1 MAGNRIKGITIEID
15 GDTSK
20 LTDSLKK
27 VDGQLKTTQSN
38 LRDITRLLKLDPGN
52 TDLLTQKQKNL
63 KDAIQNTKDRLTELK
78 KVQQDSVTPEEWD
91 AVQREIVETEQKLE
105 SLKKQYSDFGSVA
118 GQKIKVAG
126 QKIQDFGSS
135 IQKVGKKIMPLSLGV
150 TAIGTA
156 AIGAAKEL
164 DNGYDTII
172 TKTGATGKT
181 LEGLQDQM
189 DRVFATLPT
198 DAEAAGTAIGE
209 VNTRF
214 GLTGDILGDVSAE
227 FVRFAEINDTDL
239 NSAIDSVDSIME
251 KFGVDTNQTGN
262 VLGLMTDAGQRTGIS
277 MDTLE
282 ATLGKNGATLKE
294 MGLGLTES
302 VNLLANFEANGVD
315 SSTAITALKKAQQN
329 ATKSG
334 KTMNSALKDGV
345 NKIKNAST
353 ETEALNTA
361 TELFG
366 AKGAAEMTQAIREG
380 RLSLDD
386 LSASLGDYS
395 DTVKNT
401 YNETLDPWDQM
412 KVAINNLMLA
422 GNDLAQELFKTLAPI
437 IEEVVKKVKEFTEWF
452 RNLSDEQKETI
463 VKIGLIVAAAG
474 PLLVIFGKAI
484 SGIGGVVSAFGSLVG
499 AAPAVATALGGLG
512 VSFGPLLVGGAVIAG
527 VIAGTVLIVKNW
539 DKIKAGAK
547 LLGDNIKKSFSDMK
561 KGISDTWNKAKTL
574 TSNAWNGIKTSI
586 SGAVSNVKSA
596 VSGAWNTIKS
606 TTSTVWNN
614 VKSTV
619 TTAANNLKTSAGNS
633 ISGLKTTVSGAWD
646 SIKTNA
652 STAWD
657 NVKSTITG
665 KLESAKS
672 SVSNIMN
679 NMRNTIS
686 GAFNSLSR
694 MIGNPFKNLVSAA
707 SGAIQRIRN
716 IFSGVRLSLPRI
728 KMPHFDVSWRELG
741 PVRLP
746 KISVRWYKKAYENAV
761 MFSQPTV
768 MQTAAGPKGFGD
780 GSGPEI
786 VMGLNKLRELVGST
800 STGNTINIY
809 ATPGMNVNQLADAV
823 QARLAALERQKMR
836 AWA

>member
-1 MAGNRIKGITIEID
+1 MANRIRGITIEIG

-38 LRDITRLLKLDPGN
+38 LRDINRLLKLDPGN

-105 SLKKQYSDFGSVA
+105 GLKKQYSDFGSVA

-126 QKIQDFGSS
+126 QKISDFGGS

-198 DAEAAGTAIGE
+198 DAETAGTAIGE

-227 FVRFAEINDTDL
+227 FVRFAKINNTDL
-239 NSAIDSVDSIME
+239 NSAIDNVDGIME
-251 KFGVDTNQTGN
+251 KFGVDTSQTGN
-262 VLGLMTDAGQRTGIS
+262 VLGLMTDAGQRTGVS

-315 SSTAITALKKAQQN
+315 SSTAIAALRKAQQN

-334 KTMNSALKDGV
+334 KNMNSALKDGI

-366 AKGAAEMTQAIREG
+366 SKGAAEMTQAIREG

-499 AAPAVATALGGLG
+499 AAPAVATALSGLG

-547 LLGDNIKKSFSDMK
+547 RLGDNIKKSFSDMK

-574 TSNAWNGIKTSI
+574 TSNAWNGIKTSVG
-586 SGAVSNVKSA
+586 GAVSNVKSA
-596 VSGAWNTIKS
+596 VSDAWNTIKS

-619 TTAANNLKTSAGNS
+619 TTSANNLKTSAGNS
-633 ISGLKTTVSGAWD
+633 ISGLKTTVSGVWD

-672 SVSNIMN
+672 SVSGIMN

-716 IFSGVRLSLPRI
+716 IFSGVKLSLPRI
-728 KMPHFDVSWRELG
+728 EMPHFDVSWRKLG

-768 MQTAAGPKGFGD
+768 MQTAAGLKGFGD

-809 ATPGMNVNQLADAV
+809 AAPGMNVNQLADAV
-823 QARLAALERQKMR
+823 QARLAALERQRMR

>member
-38 LRDITRLLKLDPGN
+38 LRDINRLLKLDPGN

-105 SLKKQYSDFGSVA
+105 GLKKQYSEFGSVA

-126 QKIQDFGSS
+126 QKISDFGSS

-198 DAEAAGTAIGE
+198 DAETAGTAIGE

-239 NSAIDSVDSIME
+239 NSAIDSVDSIMT

-547 LLGDNIKKSFSDMK
+547 QLGDNIKKSFSDMK
-561 KGISDTWNKAKTL
+561 NGISDTWNKAKTL
-574 TSNAWNGIKTSI
+574 TSNAWTGIKTSV
-586 SGAVSNVKSA
+586 SGAVSNVKGA

-633 ISGLKTTVSGAWD
+633 ISSLKTTVSGAWD

-652 STAWD
+652 STAWE

-716 IFSGVRLSLPRI
+716 IFSGVRLSLPHI

-768 MQTAAGPKGFGD
+768 MQTAAGLKGFGD

-809 ATPGMNVNQLADAV
+809 AQPGMNVNQLADAV

>member
-27 VDGQLKTTQSN
+27 VDGQLRTTQNN
-38 LRDITRLLKLDPGN
+38 LRDINRLLKLDPGN

-105 SLKKQYSDFGSVA
+105 GLKKQYSEFGSVS

-126 QKIQDFGSS
+126 QKISDFGGS

-181 LEGLQDQM
+181 LEGLQGQM

-198 DAEAAGTAIGE
+198 DAETAGTAIGE

-345 NKIKNAST
+345 KKIKNAST

-412 KVAINNLMLA
+412 KVAINNLMIA

-547 LLGDNIKKSFSDMK
+547 RLGDNINKSFSYMK

-574 TSNAWNGIKTSI
+574 TSNAWTGIKTSV
-586 SGAVSNVKSA
+586 SGAVSNVKGA

-619 TTAANNLKTSAGNS
+619 ATAANNLKTSAGNS
-633 ISGLKTTVSGAWD
+633 ISSLKTTVSGAWD

-657 NVKSTITG
+657 NVKSAITG

-672 SVSNIMN
+672 SVSGIMN

-716 IFSGVRLSLPRI
+716 IFSGVKLSLPRI

-768 MQTAAGPKGFGD
+768 MQTAAGLKGFGD